1 MKKILYGMIV
11 TVALCLVIISA
22 RCLSTASIKS
32 DYVNVDLTI
41 DAIDTSTD
49 YEVEAGIRAVA

>member
-11 TVALCLVIISA
+11 TVALYLVIISA

-49 YEVEAGIRAVA
+49 YEVEANP

>member
-11 TVALCLVIISA
+11 TVAFSFMIISA
-22 RCLSTASIKS
+22 RCSSTASVKS

-41 DAIDTSTD
+41 DIVDSSAD
-49 YEVEAGIRAVA
+49 YEAEINP